1 MPRTLPV
8 LLSCLMLLG
17 CGETVSKST
26 DARILLMG
34 DSMMAS
40 NAAADST
47 VANWMEAELGEEVI
61 DRSVSGAKYFYYLPI
76 SGAAGLRLDAQYRPG
91 KWDWIVMNGGG
102 NDLLF
107 GGGCGAPGAQLSRLI
122 TPDGR
127 HGAIPNLVANLRSS
141 GARVLYVGYLR
152 NPGTFTP
159 IKACGPAGNE
169 LDRRLAKM
177 AALSDRVEFLA
188 ISDLVP
194 YGDSSYHQLD
204 RIHPSPKG
212 SRAIA
217 QRIVERIKQPAQTQG
232 RKVVRK
238 RVVRRVIKRVDPPAD
253 PKS

>member
-1 MPRTLPV
+1 MFKTLPV
-8 LLSCLMLLG
+8 LLSCLILLS
-17 CGETVSKST
+17 CGETVSKNT

-40 NAAADST
+40 NAVGGNT
-47 VANWMEAELGEEVI
+47 VANWMEAGLREEVI

-107 GGGCGAPGAQLSRLI
+107 GGGCGASTSQLDRLI

-127 HGAIPNLVANLRSS
+127 HGAIPTLVANLRTS
-141 GARVLYVGYLR
+141 GARILYVGYLR

-169 LDRRLAKM
+169 LDRRLARM
-177 AALSDRVEFLA
+177 AALNERVDFLA
-188 ISDLVP
+188 MADLVP
-194 YGDSSYHQLD
+194 HGDSSYHQLD
-204 RIHPSPKG
+204 RIHPSAKG

-217 QRIVERIKQPAQTQG
+217 GRIAKHIKTKP
-232 RKVVRK
+232 
-238 RVVRRVIKRVDPPAD
+238 
-253 PKS
+253 

>member
-1 MPRTLPV
+1 MFRTLIFSIPF
-8 LLSCLMLLG
+8 LILLG
-17 CGETVSKST
+17 CGEQVTSNTKS
-26 DARILLMG
+26 RILLMG

-40 NAAADST
+40 NAMGGNT
-47 VANWMEAELGEEVI
+47 VAKWMEAELREEVI

-91 KWDWIVMNGGG
+91 KWDWVVLNGGG

-107 GGGCGAPGAQLSRLI
+107 GNGCGQSTAQLNRLV

-127 HGAIPNLVANLRSS
+127 HGAIPSFVANIRAS

-169 LDRRLAKM
+169 LDRRLATM
-177 AALSDRVEFLA
+177 ASLNSGVEFLRIA
-188 ISDLVP
+188 DLVP
-194 YGDSSYHQLD
+194 YGDSSFHQFD

-217 QRIVERIKQPAQTQG
+217 HRIVQRIKQSPQKPQQ
-232 RKVVRK
+232 KKQK
-238 RVVRRVIKRVDPPAD
+238 RRRR
-253 PKS
+253 

>member
-1 MPRTLPV
+1 MFKTLLF
-8 LLSCLMLLG
+8 LLSFLLLLG
-17 CGETVSKST
+17 CGEPVTDTTKS
-26 DARILLMG
+26 RILLMG

-40 NAAADST
+40 NSLGGNT
-47 VANWMEAELGEEVI
+47 VAKWMESDLREEVI

-91 KWDWIVMNGGG
+91 KWDWVVLNGGG

-107 GGGCGAPGAQLSRLI
+107 GGGCGQSTDQLNRLI

-127 HGAIPNLVANLRSS
+127 HGAIPAFVANIRSS

-159 IKACGPAGNE
+159 IKSCGPAGNE
-169 LDRRLAKM
+169 LDRRLALM
-177 AALSDRVEFLA
+177 AGLDRGVAFMPL
-188 ISDLVP
+188 SDLVP
-194 YGDSSYHQLD
+194 HGDSSYHQLD

-217 QRIVERIKQPAQTQG
+217 QRITAQIKASP
-232 RKVVRK
+232 
-238 RVVRRVIKRVDPPAD
+238 
-253 PKS
+253 

>member
-1 MPRTLPV
+1 MLRMPPF
-8 LLSCLMLLG
+8 LLFCLAFSG
-17 CGETVSKST
+17 CGEQITSTTKS
-26 DARILLMG
+26 RILLLG
-34 DSMMAS
+34 DSMMAA
-40 NAAADST
+40 NAIGRHSVADGL
-47 VANWMEAELGEEVI
+47 EAELREEVI
-61 DRSVSGAKYFYYLPI
+61 DRSVNGARYFYYLPI

-91 KWDWIVMNGGG
+91 KWDWVVLNGGG

-107 GGGCGAPGAQLSRLI
+107 GGGCGQSTNQLDRLI

-127 HGAIPNLVANLRSS
+127 HGAIPGFVANIRAS

-177 AALSDRVEFLA
+177 AALDKGVESLA
-188 ISDLVP
+188 IADLVP

-217 QRIVERIKQPAQTQG
+217 RRIAAYLKAHR
-232 RKVVRK
+232 
-238 RVVRRVIKRVDPPAD
+238 
-253 PKS
+253 

>member
-1 MPRTLPV
+1 MFKALPF
-8 LLSCLMLLG
+8 LLSCLLVIG
-17 CGETVSKST
+17 CGESIGKSPN
-26 DARILLMG
+26 ARILLMG

-40 NAAADST
+40 NAVGGNT
-47 VANWMEAELGEEVI
+47 VANGIEALLGEEVI

-91 KWDWIVMNGGG
+91 PWEWVVLNGGG

-107 GGGCGAPGAQLSRLI
+107 GGGCGASTTQLDRLI

-127 HGAIPNLVANLRSS
+127 HGAIPAFVANIRAS

-152 NPGTFTP
+152 NPGMATP
-159 IKACGPAGNE
+159 IKSCGPAGNE
-169 LDRRLAKM
+169 LDRRLTKM
-177 AALSDRVEFLA
+177 ADLNSGVDFIAMA
-188 ISDLVP
+188 DLVP
-194 YGDSSYHQLD
+194 FKDPSYHQLD

-217 QRIVERIKQPAQTQG
+217 KRIVERIKQPVQTQG
-232 RKVVRK
+232 TQVVRK
-238 RVVRRVIKRVDPPAD
+238 RVVRRVIKRVAPPAT